1 MNMPNK
7 NQQQI
12 EFEVFPKED
21 KFNYSYLSGVRSE
34 APHDATPINVVFSYQ
49 SVIIIFICAM
59 MLLIASF
66 ALGVE
71 KGKLI
76 AKNNAGTS
84 EKALTAI
91 ASETPVAPLAVNTVE
106 GKTTPSNIARI
117 QATSVSKESPVVVN
131 AAVALTTTSAQKEIA
146 PAAPTGGYTIQVASV
161 QSEKAAKIMSESLL
175 KKGITSFT
183 KASGKYVMVLA
194 GNFSKKEEAQSTL
207 RELKKTYADCFIKKI

>member
-1 MNMPNK
+1 MPNK

-21 KFNYSYLSGVRSE
+21 KFNYSYLSGMRNETPRDV
-34 APHDATPINVVFSYQ
+34 APINVIFSYQ

-76 AKNNAGTS
+76 VKNNVNSDKAIVTASSGTPAVPS
-84 EKALTAI
+84 VASTIQEKSL
-91 ASETPVAPLAVNTVE
+91 PLNMAQTQTTV
-106 GKTTPSNIARI
+106 
-117 QATSVSKESPVVVN
+117 VSKENPVVTN
-131 AAVALTTTSAQKEIA
+131 SAVALTANVQNETA
-146 PAAPTGGYTIQVASV
+146 PLPIQGGYTIQVASV
-161 QSEKAAKIMSESLL
+161 LSEKAAKTMSESLL

-183 KASGKYVMVLA
+183 RTSGKYVIVLA
-194 GNFSKKEEAQSTL
+194 GNFSKKEEAQSIL

>member
-7 NQQQI
+7 NQSQI

-34 APHDATPINVVFSYQ
+34 TPHDATPINVVFSYQ

-76 AKNNAGTS
+76 VKNNDATL
-84 EKALTAI
+84 KKTVL
-91 ASETPVAPLAVNTVE
+91 ASESTALVPTMNAIQEKTIPLNMERTQ
-106 GKTTPSNIARI
+106 TT
-117 QATSVSKESPVVVN
+117 TVSKENPQAIN
-131 AAVALTTTSAQKEIA
+131 TAVTLTPGVQKETAAIA
-146 PAAPTGGYTIQVASV
+146 PASGYTIQVASV
-161 QSEKAAKIMSESLL
+161 QSEKAAKILSESLL
-175 KKGITSFT
+175 NKGITSFT
-183 KASGKYVMVLA
+183 KASGKYVIVLA

-207 RELKKTYADCFIKKI
+207 RQLKKTYSDCFIKKI